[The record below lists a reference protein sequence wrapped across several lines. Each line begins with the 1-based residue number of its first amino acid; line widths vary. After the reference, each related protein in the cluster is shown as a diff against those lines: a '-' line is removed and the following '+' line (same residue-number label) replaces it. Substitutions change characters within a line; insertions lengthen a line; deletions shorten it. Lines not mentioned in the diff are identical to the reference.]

1 MVMNTKFESQ
11 MSEIGSEF
19 SRLISSCIPISLVYG
34 EVISVNSDENTFD
47 ISTTDDNEIRDIPL
61 TGVKNATTSILI
73 KPSIGSVVVVGFV
86 ENDPSMSFPVLFTQI
101 DSADI
106 TVGES
111 TISVN
116 SNKVIFNGGDSPL
129 IYIEQLTE
137 KLNEFI
143 DKYNNHTHK
152 IPMNSV
158 ITSAQGG
165 ILNTTPIELL
175 KTENT
180 ANDFSEGDYSDEK
193 ILH

>member
-1 MVMNTKFESQ
+1 MNTKFESQ

-137 KLNEFI
+137 KLNGLVSTVNDFI
-143 DKYNNHTHK
+143 SDFNNHIHLVTAAPGNSE
-152 IPMNSV
+152 IPLARINYK
-158 ITSAQGG
+158 AD
-165 ILNTTPIELL
+165 
-175 KTENT
+175 
-180 ANDFSEGDYSDEK
+180 DFSEDAYSDEK